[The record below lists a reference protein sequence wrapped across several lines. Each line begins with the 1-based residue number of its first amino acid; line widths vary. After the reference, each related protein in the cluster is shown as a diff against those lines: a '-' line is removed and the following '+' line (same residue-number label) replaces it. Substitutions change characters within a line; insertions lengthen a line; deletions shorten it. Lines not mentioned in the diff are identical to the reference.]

1 MNRKLKAVLNEI
13 LNGQYF
19 YHMIIAVVV
28 VNVFVMY
35 LILRNVGFLQGNQT
49 PNFATL
55 SNGVVIENHLWM
67 KLQESGISLK
77 KDNIQVLVFID
88 VRAETHKR
96 ILSYLNL
103 VHERLANTGTQFNV
117 IVPISSNRVRDLEK
131 LLDLKFN
138 IVPDQ
143 NGYVCDLLEIKQG
156 DSGIVI
162 VDKDNSV
169 RFVMSPLP
177 PEELIRQFIEVT
189 LYGTSVTVVNANE
202 RRHLTREKLLKLRVY
217 DVISM
222 RYTTLAAGI
231 ENKGLTLV
239 TFFDGFCPGCSAYE
253 ERLETIKKINSIH
266 SDISGVVFVFKSS
279 ASEFELR
286 AINESNGQFNI
297 YQTNEVVFPELE
309 YMARELSQ
317 KHFRTVLVDPD
328 LNLMFLENQLESDN
342 QLVNRLRDRS

>member
-1 MNRKLKAVLNEI
+1 MYRNLKVILSEI
-13 LNGQYF
+13 LNSRYF
-19 YHMIIAVVV
+19 YHMISAVIV

-35 LILRNVGFLQGNQT
+35 LILRNAGFFQGNQA

-67 KLQESGISLK
+67 KLQQNGIYRK
-77 KDNIQVLVFID
+77 KGNIQVIVFID

-103 VHERLANTGTQFNV
+103 VHDRLANTGTQFNI
-117 IVPISSNRVRDLEK
+117 IVPVSSNRVRDLVE

-143 NGYVCDLLEIKQG
+143 SGYVYNLLKIKQG

-162 VDKDNSV
+162 VNKDNSV
-169 RFVMSPLP
+169 KFVMSPLP
-177 PEELIRQFIEVT
+177 PEEYIRQFIEVT
-189 LYGTSVTVVNANE
+189 LYGASVTVFNPE
-202 RRHLTREKLLKLRVY
+202 EQKHLTREKLLNLRVY
-217 DVISM
+217 DVISKQ
-222 RYTTLAAGI
+222 YTTLAEGI
-231 ENKGLTLV
+231 KDKGLTLV

-253 ERLETIKKINSIH
+253 ERLETIRTINSIQ

-286 AINESNGQFNI
+286 AINESNGQFNV
-297 YQTNEVVFPELE
+297 YQTNEVMFPELE

-328 LNLMFLENQLESDN
+328 LNIMFLENQLESDS
-342 QLVNRLRDRS
+342 QLTNRLRDRT